1 MKGTA
6 ILFHEDKN
14 VTIIE
19 DIDHETYEE
28 IKVQCGCKENNPI
41 KDDSTKDLSSAI
53 PALWHDDEVDWD
65 YGY

>member
-6 ILFHEDKN
+6 ILFREDQK

-19 DIDHETYEE
+19 DIDHDTYEE
-28 IKVQCGCKENNPI
+28 LKSTYGCMDTGYHAANYM
-41 KDDSTKDLSSAI
+41 SDLSKVS